1 MMNENDDLLNE
12 IMKWDSLI
20 NENEEFLEIAFFKI
34 FVKFENFIIEMIM
47 KYATGQE
54 SSKEYCPNRRLNFE
68 DAKHLK
74 DTLNTNYIDVSEKTE
89 KLVSQIFDDSNP
101 FSFFFSSEDSSF
113 YNQLKCVRNFIAH
126 ESPESKEKY
135 IKKALFNQP
144 FIEPN
149 EYLKKKYQ
157 NTSVKSKYTKFI
169 ELVTSYSDMILNMNQ
184 YTS

>member
-12 IMKWDSLI
+12 IRKWDNLI

-34 FVKFENFIIEMIM
+34 FVKFENFVIEMIM
-47 KYATGQE
+47 MYATGQQ
-54 SSKEYCPNRRLNFE
+54 SSKAYCPNRRLNFE

-89 KLVSQIFDDSNP
+89 KLVSQIFEDNNP
-101 FSFFFSSEDSSF
+101 FSFFFSSEDSNF

-157 NTSVKSKYTKFI
+157 NISVESKYTKFI
-169 ELVTSYSDMILNMNQ
+169 KIVTAYSDMILNMEL